1 MGTLKRGLIPCYL
14 LHTILSVV
22 VAATVGAIAGYL
34 GGWVEIGL
42 MRITDV
48 IMGFP
53 ALLLAVGLIA
63 VLKPSTFTL
72 IISIAFV
79 NWSYLAR
86 IVYGEVLPIKARELL
101 ARITDG

>member
-1 MGTLKRGLIPCYL
+1 
-14 LHTILSVV
+14 
-22 VAATVGAIAGYL
+22 
-34 GGWVEIGL
+34 
-42 MRITDV
+42 MRIADV

-63 VLKPSTFTL
+63 MLKPSTFTL

-86 IVYGEVLPIKARELL
+86 IE
-101 ARITDG
+101 